1 MTVAMEF
8 GLGGLVVTFL
18 VAALGAWRIGR
29 VASWR
34 SLAMIARATG
44 SLEEC
49 VGYIR
54 FCAQYD
60 SAPREPG
67 HFPRRRRLSL

>member
-1 MTVAMEF
+1 MLLIVEI
-8 GLGGLVVTFL
+8 GLLGLLLALL
-18 VAALGAWRIGR
+18 VIAFAFWRISR

-34 SLAMIARATG
+34 SLVMIARATG
-44 SLEEC
+44 SFEEC

-60 SAPREPG
+60 SALKEPRQ
-67 HFPRRRRLSL
+67 FPQWRRHSL